1 MVSAVNSSGI
11 QDVNLRKLALA
22 PIAAAV
28 MAMEAVA
35 FASPGY
41 ADTVSIFNFG
51 TQITGS
57 IQPSTSF
64 ATLAVSS
71 TGDDHTH
78 YRFDLKL
85 LGNFGTVF
93 GNPDAFVGKVLF
105 NTDNVDPIASSVAL
119 LSGSWGVSSIKYSS
133 SGQST
138 GGYSWDFSET
148 LGQGSANRLTTGEEV
163 KWKTDFSAPTTFV
176 APQFALH
183 VQSIGTSGTSG
194 WYIPTVAAIPE
205 PETYA
210 MLLAG
215 LGLMGFVMR
224 RRKENRAMA

>member
-57 IQPSTSF
+57 IQPSTTF

-71 TGDDHTH
+71 TGDDSTH
-78 YRFDLKL
+78 YTFDLK
-85 LGNFGTVF
+85 T
-93 GNPDAFVGKVLF
+93 
-105 NTDNVDPIASSVAL
+105 
-119 LSGSWGVSSIKYSS
+119 
-133 SGQST
+133 ST
-138 GGYSWDFSET
+138 RS
-148 LGQGSANRLTTGEEV
+148 R
-163 KWKTDFSAPTTFV
+163 
-176 APQFALH
+176 
-183 VQSIGTSGTSG
+183 
-194 WYIPTVAAIPE
+194 AA
-205 PETYA
+205 
-210 MLLAG
+210 
-215 LGLMGFVMR
+215 
-224 RRKENRAMA
+224 